1 MSGERSMAILDEYQE
16 HCRILAENGDPLS
29 GISLLINQFDLIS
42 RSDVYHYTDINGFI
56 SIMQKRELWAS
67 HIAFMND
74 KSEYLHGKELFQ
86 RQLRGKMASVQGRE
100 GEFLRQVIKGLD
112 NELSDGFFTASS
124 KDVFSL
130 SFSHARDSLE
140 MWRGYGKNSGIAIGF
155 SHSKCASL
163 PGMCLIRREMYER
176 LLAQYKGNARQVYP
190 KYEQG
195 FIPWRVLY
203 DDEKKVE
210 LVDSTIELGLNC
222 VRNQSKANRKRGYVV
237 GIQFLLDMIFYLIP
251 FFKHRGFSGEEEC
264 RIVEHFVKT
273 EGDHKCDIQ
282 FHERGGIALPFIR
295 YKMMDKYCRPLEQM
309 PIHEIVVGPG
319 VKQDKVIE
327 SVKYFLE
334 RNEMAY
340 LAEKVRASNIPYIQT

>member
-1 MSGERSMAILDEYQE
+1 MAILDEYQK

-29 GISLLINQFDLIS
+29 GISLLINQFNLIS
-42 RSDVYHYTDINGFI
+42 ESDVYHYTDISGFI
-56 SIMQKRELWAS
+56 SIMENRELWAS

-74 KSEYLHGKELFQ
+74 KSEYLHGKELFLK
-86 RQLRGKMASVQGRE
+86 QLKGKIPSVPGRE
-100 GEFLRQVIKGLD
+100 GEFLRQAARGLED
-112 NELSDGFFTASS
+112 EMADGFFTASG

-155 SHSKCASL
+155 DHGKCSSL
-163 PGMCLIRREMYER
+163 PGMCLIRKEMYER
-176 LLAQYKGNARQVYP
+176 LLAEYKGNQRQVRP

-195 FIPWRVLY
+195 FIPWTVLY
-203 DDEKKVE
+203 DDKRKLE
-210 LVDSTIELGLNC
+210 LVDSTIELGLDC
-222 VRNQSKANRKRGYVV
+222 FRNQSRNSRKRSFTV
-237 GIQFLLDMIFYLIP
+237 GVPFLLDMIFYLIP

-273 EGDHKCDIQ
+273 QGNHGCNIQ
-282 FHERGGIALPFIR
+282 FHERGGVALPFIK
-295 YKMMDKYCRPLEQM
+295 YKMMDKYCRPLVQM

-334 RNEMAY
+334 KNRMDY
-340 LAEKVRASNIPYIQT
+340 LVPKVRASNIPYIET